1 MSLTTERAKSSQAI
15 EYILAI
21 EGVGWPTADG
31 DPASYYTSDA
41 RLFASADIL
50 GSLSSCFTVAPS
62 ITYGLTVEGS
72 IEETL
77 DPRSLEHSVG
87 GMTFKVVDASGWLL
101 ANFSPHRTGQ
111 STTLYET
118 LPAASRTVK
127 LADGTN
133 FAAGDLVWLGGRELV
148 KLGTKSLIS
157 GTAYSYATSE
167 RGYLGTPIGRV
178 DIFGRG
184 GGDLQWEGGTGIG
197 TTPVNTIRRFW
208 RDARVQ
214 LLAHVPGEVDATQA
228 IWRGRI
234 RNVRQ
239 PASGDEWVIQCVGE
253 KSLGLDILRKVPSVV
268 IADNNIVTAHAIERA
283 ASYTENGGV
292 GNAAALGNP
301 VTRVPTDPSLAQHYR
316 RGVWLA
322 PTDQDR
328 QGVSEYG
335 GMTPIATSYQYR
347 TEPGGTAGVLDN
359 MTPLSTT
366 IQAYDSA
373 DDTDINYSLLSVGE
387 SVYRI
392 LKRAPGRNYP
402 IVVTE
407 LSADWL
413 GQYNTALFES
423 GATARIMLDNWTN
436 SPEISRFAVN
446 GCVMRHPIDVA
457 LCFLT
462 SMPGEFFRVDAAGGS
477 TSSSL
482 VIASSP
488 ITGLH
493 DWTGGFAL
501 HCVEGVN
508 KGQARRITNYN
519 ATTIGVTPAFD
530 SAPGV
535 GDEYQIRNSLY
546 DVLPLGWGLGLVSTL
561 IDVASFE
568 DVRDKYIPGARI
580 GRFAIGAQDEI
591 DIFSLVQTMLLKPY
605 GVFCYVDHAT
615 GKLTASYVGEAAQDG
630 LIETYATLGEADI
643 VQVGEL
649 DYSLA
654 KPIGR
659 VNINVRSTDSRIVRY
674 NGSTWNRMTSA
685 IATGSSGDIVRD
697 IPSVDP
703 TQGEVVAIPVEGANV
718 EASLRR
724 DGFDVL
730 ELDAR
735 MNTMDDA
742 EHLVGRALGMMRR
755 YAVPPPVISLF
766 VDIAKQ
772 GLLRLGQVL
781 RVTDSRIPD
790 PYAGARGVSSA
801 LMRIVR
807 ISHPTMTGGNYISIQ
822 VQMLGAYSLA
832 KLAPA
837 AVITAATYDAGLA
850 KWYLTVEDKNFVANP
865 MSTTGTTTE
874 DRDWWYFAVGDAV
887 RVYDRTGAA
896 KGNAR
901 AIVYFGSNQSATPE
915 GASDSRIYL
924 DGDPGISYAAQDYVT
939 FEKWGAATSGRQTDY
954 SHWADAAGYVYST
967 TIPAK
972 AYA

>member
-1 MSLTTERAKSSQAI
+1 MTLSTERAKSAQAV
-15 EYILAI
+15 EYLLAI
-21 EGVGWPTADG
+21 EGVGWPSSDG
-31 DPASYYTSDA
+31 DPASYYVAEA
-41 RLFASADIL
+41 RLFASADIT
-50 GSLSSCFTVAPS
+50 GSLASCFTGPVLLS
-62 ITYGLTVEGS
+62 YGLSVESS
-72 IEETL
+72 IEESL

-87 GMTFKVVDASGWLL
+87 GMTFKIVDAGGWLL

-127 LADGTN
+127 LSDGTN
-133 FAAGDLVWLGGRELV
+133 FATGDLVWLGGRELV
-148 KLGTKSLIS
+148 KLGTKANIA
-157 GTAYSYATSE
+157 GTAYQYTTSE

-178 DIFGRG
+178 DVFGRG

-197 TTPVNTIRRFW
+197 TTQVNTIRRFW

-214 LLAHVPGEVDATQA
+214 LLAHVPGEVDTFQA

-234 RNVRQ
+234 RNVRV
-239 PASGDEWVIQCVGE
+239 PSGGDEWSIQCVGE

-268 IADNNIVTAHAIERA
+268 IESNIVVTASSVERGSQFEA
-283 ASYTENGGV
+283 ADLSVEYY
-292 GNAAALGNP
+292 NP
-301 VTRVPTDPSLAQHYR
+301 VNPPSDPSSVGRFR
-316 RGVWLA
+316 RLVGLRSA
-322 PTDQDR
+322 DQDR
-328 QGVSEYG
+328 QGVSEHA
-335 GMTPIATSYQYR
+335 GMTSIATSYQYR
-347 TEPGGTAGVLDN
+347 TEPGGTRGVLSG
-359 MTPLSTT
+359 MTPPSTT
-366 IQAYDSA
+366 IQAYDST

-387 SVYRI
+387 SVYRM
-392 LKRAPGRNYP
+392 LKRAGGWSYP
-402 IVVTE
+402 FVIAE

-413 GQYNTALFES
+413 GQYDFGAFEN

-446 GCVMRHPIDVA
+446 NCIMRHPIDVA

-462 SMPGEFFRVDAAGGS
+462 SMPGEYFRVDAAGGS
-477 TSSSL
+477 TSSNV

-493 DWTGGFAL
+493 DWSNGFAL

-519 ATTIGVTPAFD
+519 ATNIGVTPPFD

-561 IDVASFE
+561 IDVESFE
-568 DVRDKYIPGARI
+568 RVRDQSLPGARI

-605 GVFCYVDHAT
+605 GVFCYVDHGT

-630 LIETYATLGEADI
+630 LEETYATLTEAEI
-643 VQVGEL
+643 VQVGEI
-649 DYSLA
+649 DYALA

-659 VNINVRSTDSRIVRY
+659 VNVNVRTTDSKTVRY
-674 NGSTWNRMTSA
+674 NGSTWGRMASA
-685 IATGSSGDIVRD
+685 IATGASGDIVRD
-697 IPSVDP
+697 VPSVDP
-703 TQGEVVAIPVEGANV
+703 TKGEIVAIPVDASNV

-735 MNTMDDA
+735 MNTLDDA
-742 EHLVGRALGMMRR
+742 EHIVARAVGMMKR
-755 YAVPPPVISLF
+755 YAVPPPTINLF
-766 VDIAKQ
+766 IDIAKQ
-772 GLLRLGQVL
+772 GALRLGQVVK
-781 RVTDSRIPD
+781 VTDSRIHD
-790 PYAGARGVSSA
+790 PYTGARGVTSA

-807 ISHPTMTGGNYISIQ
+807 LSHPTMTGGNYISLQ
-822 VQMLGAYSLA
+822 AQMLGNVTLA

-837 AVITAATYDAGLA
+837 AVITAATYDGGLA
-850 KWYLTVEDKNFVANP
+850 KWYLTVEDKNFVSNP

-874 DRDWWYFAVGDAV
+874 DKDWWYFAVGDAV

-939 FEKWGAATSGRQTDY
+939 FEKWGASTSGRQTDY
-954 SHWADAAGYVYST
+954 SHWADAAGYIYST

-972 AYA
+972 VYA